1 MSNNYSPAY
10 IKQRTIEIYDSLPM
24 EKEKRIACTKER
36 DEIIELNYT
45 FFGYVAST
53 TFIENV
59 PYEDKFQTALMSF
72 LSMWW
77 KYKWTPKY
85 RDDLSFAV
93 FFKPRIA
100 EEIKRY
106 NATVSYTKRRGV
118 CQKAAKQLGKHWSE
132 VTYDDLSKVDL
143 PADQMLAL
151 KAVLGAHI
159 PVDMSEC
166 EIFLYNDHPE
176 SNIEKY
182 RTDKY
187 DTIEEMLIQEMIE
200 NESQLSDKHI
210 KKLSGIYDISY
221 AELQAAYQR
230 ALKILHKRLTDNLED

>member
-230 ALKILHKRLTDNLED
+230 ALKILHKRLTDNLDD